1 MTALTG
7 PFLVN
12 ASTGSDTAA
21 SGVGPSTAVSFTGLI
36 DASGAPTQVTTMGST
51 TGITAGH
58 VLFAQTSTGIQFNVV
73 ASISTAFGTTT
84 ITCDSDWGENFN
96 STVVCGGK
104 RASITNMVEVFNTTN
119 GFECDVELETDVN
132 WDATTT
138 SGNPSFIRK
147 IYSSESGTRR
157 TITSDQQY
165 QIKGGQ
171 WYFVDLTFH
180 CDSSTYD
187 SRLFRSESST
197 GNAKCV
203 AENCIFGDVDN
214 VKNYNYINNGVSSVS
229 AFLNPLR
236 IYARGCL
243 FAHFKTALGG
253 FLSPSLYN
261 CHIRD
266 IPRLNYGQL
275 NGSPYNAPLLGSVI
289 GCLITNVDRLDSS
302 TDGRSARWF
311 GNIIDDLNGTNPS
324 SFGEEALVYSS
335 SQKCSDFHNNI
346 LTNCTFVG
354 SYVEGR
360 GNIFY
365 NTSDGVGEFEQTI
378 TLSSD
383 PFKDESSGDFDF
395 TASQQALF
403 EMDFGSD
410 KVKAYGFNHAGGGG
424 FTKVGL
430 NGGIDG

>member
-36 DASGAPTQVTTMGST
+36 DASGAPAEVTTTGST

-73 ASISTAFGTTT
+73 ASISTTFGTTT

-104 RASITNMVEVFNTTN
+104 RASITNMVEVFNGSD
-119 GFECDVELETDVN
+119 GFECDVELETDVQ
-132 WDATTT
+132 WDATTI

-171 WYFVDLTFH
+171 WYFLDLTFH

-187 SRLFRSESST
+187 TRLFRSESST
-197 GNAKCV
+197 GKAQCV
-203 AENCIFGDVDN
+203 AENCIFGDVDDVN
-214 VKNYNYINNGVSSVS
+214 NYNYISNGVSSSS
-229 AFLNPLR
+229 AFLNPLC

-243 FAHFKTALGG
+243 FVNFKTALGG
-253 FLSPSLYN
+253 ILAPSLYN
-261 CHIRD
+261 CIIRD
-266 IPRLNYGQL
+266 IPRLHYPVL
-275 NGSPYNAPLLGSVI
+275 NGSFFDTPLNGDI
-289 GCLITNVDRLDSS
+289 TGCLITNVDRLDNG
-302 TDGRSARWF
+302 TDGREARWV
-311 GNIIDDLNGTNPS
+311 GNIIEDLNGTAG
-324 SFGEEALVYSS
+324 FAGEEALVYSS
-335 SQKCSDFHNNI
+335 SKKCNDFRNNI
-346 LTNCTFVG
+346 LTNCSNVG

-365 NTSDGVGEFEQTI
+365 NTSGGVGEFEQTI

-383 PFKDESSGDFDF
+383 PFKDASSGDFDF
-395 TASQQALF
+395 TTSQQALF
-403 EMDFGSD
+403 DMNFGSD
-410 KVKAYGFNHAGGGG
+410 KVKVYGFNHAGGGG